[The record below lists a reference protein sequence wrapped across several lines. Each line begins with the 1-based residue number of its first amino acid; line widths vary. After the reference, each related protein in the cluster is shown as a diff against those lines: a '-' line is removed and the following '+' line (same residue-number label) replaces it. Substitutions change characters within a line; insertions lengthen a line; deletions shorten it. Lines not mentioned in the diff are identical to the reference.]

1 MTFRHST
8 GIKFRVSCTSK
19 NQALGVLP
27 VETYPLRKAEQA
39 QLLSYIRQ
47 GLSCAIIGP
56 SNIGKS
62 SLLRALGSQENR
74 LILANM
80 QPPAVFAR
88 LDCLMSGD
96 SPAGLYE
103 LVLSA
108 LIDALDEGDTAP
120 DLLYE
125 LRRIHTELRRT
136 LEESPARSL
145 LVEAIR
151 QVVSATALR
160 LVIGLDELDESLGRL
175 PPWPFRTLR
184 ALRDDMPGRLV
195 YAAAAS
201 RRLDRLLPDASLYEF
216 REMFHSQLLLLSP
229 LSDADSLLCYQ
240 RLIAQP
246 AEPAPPG
253 DVESRQALILTLAG
267 GHPGLMKRLHHS
279 LQGYPTLPSFSIE
292 DWSNRLLDD
301 YAIQQELQ
309 RLLDEL
315 EIEERDAL
323 MAFTSGG
330 YARLDSARRQLL
342 ADRGLLAGSGGGSV
356 RLFSPLFLTFLRGQR
371 AQLQQL
377 KPEGVFCDQESGR
390 IFVAGREMT
399 NDLTLQERKIIRCL
413 YQKKGKLCSYDDLH
427 NAMYGINIEDKD
439 YMPNSTIQEA
449 VRRLRNKIE
458 PKPAQPRFLIT
469 VSGEGYRLE
478 DP

>member
-1 MTFRHST
+1 MES
-8 GIKFRVSCTSK
+8 
-19 NQALGVLP
+19 
-27 VETYPLRKAEQA
+27 YPLRQAEQA
-39 QLLSYIRQ
+39 QLLSYIRR

-74 LILANM
+74 LALSGM
-80 QPPAVFAR
+80 RPPAVFMR
-88 LDCLMSGD
+88 VDCLMAGN

-108 LIDALDEGDTAP
+108 LLDALDEGDAAL
-120 DLLYE
+120 DLLRD
-125 LRRIHTELRRT
+125 LRCIHTELRRT
-136 LEESPARSL
+136 LEEGPARSL

-151 QVVSATALR
+151 LTINHTPLR
-160 LVIGLDELDESLGRL
+160 LIIGLDELDESLGRL

-184 ALRDDMPGRLV
+184 ALRDDLPGRIV
-195 YAAAAS
+195 YVVATS

-216 REMFHSQLLLLSP
+216 REMFHSQLMLLGP
-229 LSDADSLLCYQ
+229 LSDTDNLLCYQ
-240 RLIAQP
+240 RLIAQSDNP
-246 AEPAPPG
+246 GVSEDAEA
-253 DVESRQALILTLAG
+253 RQALILTLAG
-267 GHPGLMKRLHHS
+267 GHPGLMKRLHFC
-279 LQGYPTLPSFSIE
+279 LQGQLTLPSLSIE
-292 DWSNRLLDD
+292 DWSSRLLGD

-315 EIEERDAL
+315 EVEERDAL
-323 MAFTSGG
+323 MAFSSGG
-330 YARLDSARRQLL
+330 YARLDNARRQLL
-342 ADRGLLAGSGGGSV
+342 SDRGLLVGSDGGNM
-356 RLFSPLFLTFLRGQR
+356 RLFSPLFLAFLRSQR

-390 IFVAGREMT
+390 IFVAGREIT
-399 NDLTLQERKIIRCL
+399 DNLTTQERKIIRCL
-413 YQKKGKLCSYDDLH
+413 YQKKGKLCSYDELH
-427 NAMYGINIEDKD
+427 NAMYGIHIKDKD
-439 YMPNSTIQEA
+439 YMSNSTIQEA

-458 PKPAQPRFLIT
+458 PKPTQPRYLIT

>member
-1 MTFRHST
+1 M
-8 GIKFRVSCTSK
+8 
-19 NQALGVLP
+19 
-27 VETYPLRKAEQA
+27 ETYPLRKAEQT
-39 QLLSYIRQ
+39 QLLSYIRR

-74 LILANM
+74 LALSGM

-88 LDCLMSGD
+88 LDCLMAGD

-108 LIDALDEGDTAP
+108 LIDALDEGDAAP
-120 DLLYE
+120 DLLNE

-151 QVVSATALR
+151 QTIHHTPLR

-195 YAAAAS
+195 FAAAAS
-201 RRLDRLLPDASLYEF
+201 RRLDRLFPDASLYEF
-216 REMFHSQLLLLSP
+216 REMFHSQLLLLRP
-229 LSDADSLLCYQ
+229 LDEDDSLLCYQ

-246 AEPAPPG
+246 AEPALPS
-253 DVESRQALILTLAG
+253 DAEARQALILTLAG
-267 GHPGLMKRLHHS
+267 GHPGLMKRLHHD
-279 LQGYPTLPSFSIE
+279 LQGYPALPSLSVE
-292 DWSNRLLDD
+292 DWSRRLISD
-301 YAIQQELQ
+301 YAVQQELQ

-315 EIEERDAL
+315 EVEERDAL
-323 MAFTSGG
+323 MAFISRG
-330 YARLDSARRQLL
+330 YASLDSLRRQLL
-342 ADRGLLAGSGGGSV
+342 TERGLLAGSGGVNV
-356 RLFSPLFLTFLRGQR
+356 RLFSPLFLAYLRSQR

-399 NDLTLQERKIIRCL
+399 DDLTIQERRLIRFFFTN
-413 YQKKGKLCSYDDLH
+413 KGKLCTYSDIHYAL
-427 NAMYGINIEDKD
+427 YGINIQDANISS
-439 YMPNSTIQEA
+439 NSAIQEA
-449 VRRLRNKIE
+449 VKRLRKKVE
-458 PKPAQPRFLIT
+458 PTPAKPRFLIT

>member
-1 MTFRHST
+1 MES
-8 GIKFRVSCTSK
+8 
-19 NQALGVLP
+19 
-27 VETYPLRKAEQA
+27 YPLRKAEQA
-39 QLLSYIRQ
+39 QLLSYIRR

-62 SLLRALGSQENR
+62 SLMRALGSQENR
-74 LILANM
+74 RALSGM

-88 LDCLMSGD
+88 VDCLMGGD

-103 LVLSA
+103 LVISA
-108 LIDALDEGDTAP
+108 LINALDESEPAP
-120 DLLYE
+120 DLLRD
-125 LRRIHTELRRT
+125 LRRIHSELRRT

-145 LVEAIR
+145 LVEGIR
-151 QVVSATALR
+151 LTTHNTALR
-160 LVIGLDELDESLGRL
+160 LVIGLDEMDEALGRL

-184 ALRDDMPGRLV
+184 ALRDDLAGRLV
-195 YAAAAS
+195 YVTAAS
-201 RRLDRLLPDASLYEF
+201 RRLERLLPDASLYEF
-216 REMFHSQLLLLSP
+216 REMFHSQTLLLGP

-246 AEPAPPG
+246 AEPAPSG
-253 DVESRQALILTLAG
+253 DAEARQALILTLAG

-279 LQGYPTLPSFSIE
+279 LQNDTSLPSLSIE
-292 DWSNRLLDD
+292 DWSSRLLGD
-301 YAIQQELQ
+301 YAVQQELQ

-323 MAFTSGG
+323 TAFISSG
-330 YARLDSARRQLL
+330 YASLDAHRRQLL
-342 ADRGLLAGSGGGSV
+342 ADRGLLVGVSGGNV
-356 RLFSPLFLTFLRGQR
+356 RLFSPLFQAFLRQQR
-371 AQLQQL
+371 AQLQRL
-377 KPEGVFCDQESGR
+377 KPDGVFCDQESGR
-390 IFVAGREMT
+390 IFVGGREMT
-399 NDLTLQERKIIRCL
+399 NDLTIQERKIIRCL
-413 YQKKGKLCSYDDLH
+413 YQKKGKLCTYDELH
-427 NAMYGINIEDKD
+427 VAMYGIHISDNN

-458 PKPAQPRFLIT
+458 PKPAQPRYLVT